1 MDDDLWWI
9 EEWLPRRL
17 GDGVNGAWIDIA
29 DLWEMRTKRMK
40 AEERERDKLKN
51 KVAERERE
59 REREISLVKK
69 IIRKLKEKKIWQR
82 KVDVANKI

>member
-59 REREISLVKK
+59 REREREKSVW
-69 IIRKLKEKKIWQR
+69 LKR
-82 KVDVANKI
+82 L

>member
-1 MDDDLWWI
+1 
-9 EEWLPRRL
+9 
-17 GDGVNGAWIDIA
+17 
-29 DLWEMRTKRMK
+29 MK
-40 AEERERDKLKN
+40 AKERERDKLKN
-51 KVAERERE
+51 KVAERERERE

>member
-1 MDDDLWWI
+1 
-9 EEWLPRRL
+9 
-17 GDGVNGAWIDIA
+17 
-29 DLWEMRTKRMK
+29 MK